1 MADIFVALTPF
12 TKDCVIFGKNANQPP
27 TDVQQVI
34 YCAGADCTTGSK
46 VKTTLLE
53 IDQVSRTHACVLSQ
67 TAGSWGAEMGANDQ
81 GVCAGYT
88 SVFTKLSSLEGNML
102 TPSDLT
108 RLILE
113 RSGSAKSAVL
123 TVTSLIDQNGQGGRF
138 GVDNPRPYCGVFL
151 IADRDEAWVVECA
164 GKSWVAKQIT
174 EGTCAIS
181 NCLSIST
188 DYTMTS
194 SNLQEQSVTSGH
206 WSSEKGPVDFAVAFG
221 DDPPTEIGCTNP
233 TERRS
238 TGSDLLKNIAN
249 HGSFSTKDMFEIL
262 RKMAIEDSRLL
273 QTTGSHVTIL
283 SSAGLPDSHWFTGT
297 PCPSLSVFKPFMFSD
312 NVDIGD
318 YTRSLSKDDK
328 RHVLYKYHE
337 KARELMASGS
347 PKGEALSQLMRSL
360 EGKCVV
366 EMDEFCQQ
374 FSVENISDV
383 DELFK
388 DICESEIKFYL

>member
-1 MADIFVALTPF
+1 
-12 TKDCVIFGKNANQPP
+12 
-27 TDVQQVI
+27 
-34 YCAGADCTTGSK
+34 
-46 VKTTLLE
+46 
-53 IDQVSRTHACVLSQ
+53 
-67 TAGSWGAEMGANDQ
+67 
-81 GVCAGYT
+81 
-88 SVFTKLSSLEGNML
+88 
-102 TPSDLT
+102 
-108 RLILE
+108 
-113 RSGSAKSAVL
+113 
-123 TVTSLIDQNGQGGRF
+123 
-138 GVDNPRPYCGVFL
+138 
-151 IADRDEAWVVECA
+151 
-164 GKSWVAKQIT
+164 
-174 EGTCAIS
+174 
-181 NCLSIST
+181 
-188 DYTMTS
+188 
-194 SNLQEQSVTSGH
+194 
-206 WSSEKGPVDFAVAFG
+206 
-221 DDPPTEIGCTNP
+221 
-233 TERRS
+233 
-238 TGSDLLKNIAN
+238 
-249 HGSFSTKDMFEIL
+249 MFEIL

-283 SSAGLPDSHWFTGT
+283 SSAGLPDRHWFTGT